1 MTTKY
6 LRLFQMADSQSLK
19 ARETT
24 LKWQLLVS
32 HQLKCKDQ
40 SALLKR
46 CLLYLKVKMRL
57 MKYLVSFLFLSSF
70 TEEKASSGQPD
81 VKKKVSK
88 GNIFKR
94 LMSPNHKLRDK
105 LLNQNIEKSRY
116 YDTLR

>member
-1 MTTKY
+1 
-6 LRLFQMADSQSLK
+6 
-19 ARETT
+19 
-24 LKWQLLVS
+24 
-32 HQLKCKDQ
+32 
-40 SALLKR
+40 
-46 CLLYLKVKMRL
+46 